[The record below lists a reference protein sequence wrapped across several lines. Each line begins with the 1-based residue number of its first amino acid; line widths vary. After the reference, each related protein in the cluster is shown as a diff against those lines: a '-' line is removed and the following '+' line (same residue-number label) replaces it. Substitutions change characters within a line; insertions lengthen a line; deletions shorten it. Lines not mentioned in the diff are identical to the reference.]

1 MSLWT
6 RFDKHFPRADPSRF
20 RKDKFF
26 GRDNIMFVEKNGD
39 ENAVFDD
46 DTGYVRKSIYYSDEM
61 KKALGISVPAPAAE
75 AAYVGFPPELKF
87 NPNLNLI
94 IQTKPHSFKTEML
107 TKLKIFV
114 STQDFFIASVRDI
127 FVDTVITHYSSKE
140 ALRWLNTPSISYWP
154 QLLNF
159 AVWCAT
165 TGCGIT
171 QKVLFDE
178 KLNEQVRSI
187 LWFHTY
193 FTIRRILYELGG
205 IQSIVALPGDSS
217 FNKIDVK
224 YDKASFER
232 LCKEFKTP
240 NTNFRFE
247 KGANHGLG
255 SVYVWFTNEGP
266 IKTDYPYPGTSKFS
280 DEGGKSSDGNLI
292 QYIRNNESAK
302 QYEYFISSSQGFTG
316 PGLAR
321 LNQSIE
327 ALIYCCLGA
336 QVNTRSSI
344 LGKSGSAMET
354 QREFL
359 ILLESVILQTDISKS
374 VQRFQLAIQEA
385 KVRLDFAVSPDTWLL
400 PSNMIIN
407 TESAIG
413 YNNDLKKANDGM
425 KLGVNSVVNLATKQ
439 IGAINMEGS

>member
-1 MSLWT
+1 MSLWA

-61 KKALGISVPAPAAE
+61 KKALGISVLAPAAE
-75 AAYVGFPPELKF
+75 AVYVGFPPELKF

-114 STQDFFIASVRDI
+114 SPQDFFIASVRDI

-154 QLLNF
+154 QIINF

-165 TGCGIT
+165 TGCAIT

-205 IQSIVALPGDSS
+205 IQSIVTLPGDSG

-224 YDKASFER
+224 YDKPSF
-232 LCKEFKTP
+232 KDFVK
-240 NTNFRFE
+240 N
-247 KGANHGLG
+247 
-255 SVYVWFTNEGP
+255 
-266 IKTDYPYPGTSKFS
+266 SK
-280 DEGGKSSDGNLI
+280 LQI
-292 QYIRNNESAK
+292 QI
-302 QYEYFISSSQGFTG
+302 
-316 PGLAR
+316 
-321 LNQSIE
+321 
-327 ALIYCCLGA
+327 
-336 QVNTRSSI
+336 
-344 LGKSGSAMET
+344 
-354 QREFL
+354 
-359 ILLESVILQTDISKS
+359 
-374 VQRFQLAIQEA
+374 
-385 KVRLDFAVSPDTWLL
+385 FA
-400 PSNMIIN
+400 
-407 TESAIG
+407 
-413 YNNDLKKANDGM
+413 LKKVQITV
-425 KLGVNSVVNLATKQ
+425 LGTFMH
-439 IGAINMEGS
+439 ME